1 MFYRLFKDNCKHM
14 QMDFHNKKGKISRGT
29 RLILQALATVAV
41 PCETSTSKKLPEK
54 IEKIP
59 RGACSTGD
67 ILQSSVAILKDGA
80 PHLVVHCFCDA
91 ERTV

>member
-1 MFYRLFKDNCKHM
+1 M

-29 RLILQALATVAV
+29 RPMLQALATVAV
-41 PCETSTSKKLPEK
+41 PRETLMSKKLPEK

-67 ILQSSVAILKDGA
+67 ILQSSVAILEDDP
-80 PHLVVHCFCDA
+80 PHPLVYWSSHA
-91 ERTV
+91 EGTV